1 MIRKAGGKWLVTISA
16 CGTNPIQLIEVCS
29 RGWRTTVQN
38 CTQRLMTIVVG
49 YSGHNQ
55 IRDTLKIK
63 TLPIFQ
69 INQLLSRYDVA
80 TVQSAIGDMPGII
93 GPAMQSD
100 RESLPLKIRQSS
112 IEF

>member
-1 MIRKAGGKWLVTISA
+1 MVGDDFCLR
-16 CGTNPIQLIEVCS
+16 TNPIQPIKVCGC
-29 RGWRTTVQN
+29 GWKTTVQN
-38 CTQRLMTIVVG
+38 CTRRLMTIVVG
-49 YSGHNQ
+49 KSGHNQ
-55 IRDTLKIK
+55 IFDTLKIK
-63 TLPIFQ
+63 TLPFFQ

-80 TVQSAIGDMPGII
+80 AVQSTIGDMPGII